1 MINGINDELV
11 LAAGLLLATL
21 FLIFGW
27 RKLRDYSGTVSQ
39 MVQLGAPMASTG
51 CRRSDLHGASGC
63 VRGRCWRVRASFGF
77 TYVFFTRWELRLLG
91 IAIGQ

>member
-1 MINGINDELV
+1 MINDISDQLI
-11 LAAGLLLATL
+11 LAARLLLATL
-21 FLIFGW
+21 FSDFRLEKAQRLFGHGKSNGAAW
-27 RKLRDYSGTVSQ
+27 RSD
-39 MVQLGAPMASTG
+39 ASTG

-77 TYVFFTRWELRLLG
+77 TFGFITRWELRLLG